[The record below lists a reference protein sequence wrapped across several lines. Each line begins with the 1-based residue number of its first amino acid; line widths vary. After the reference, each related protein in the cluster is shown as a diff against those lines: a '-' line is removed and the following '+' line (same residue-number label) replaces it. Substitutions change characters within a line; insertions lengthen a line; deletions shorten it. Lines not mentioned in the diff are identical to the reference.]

1 MENIFL
7 LIVFTSLFSGLVV
20 TLFGNRISLLKFY
33 YLYFAFFFYSLFSM
47 LFQMYFL
54 IITEIII
61 DINVWSVLVFENLSL
76 QVAFRIDKL
85 TIIMLFVVLFISL
98 CVCLFSVWYMEND
111 PSHLKFLSYLNYF
124 MFFMILLVIGNSL
137 FIVFIGWE
145 GIGLFSYLLINFWN
159 DRLNANRSAL
169 KAIIVN
175 KLGDSFIFLL
185 IAFYCDT
192 FETISSQGIKTNL
205 SFFANCEPIILNIN
219 TLFII
224 CISLFIAG
232 IAKSAQFFLHVWLP
246 DAMEGPTPVSALLH
260 AATMVTA
267 GAYLIIK
274 FNWVYLLNDD
284 ILRVIL
290 IIGLLTNFI
299 SSIICVIQPDMKKVI
314 AYSTASQ
321 MGLIFA
327 SIGMYKPV
335 LAFFHMFNH
344 AFFKALLFI
353 LAGIIIHYL
362 FNKQDL
368 RFISGVNK
376 EKYMIYSGLIT
387 SLLTLAGSPGL
398 SAFYSKEVIIQT
410 SILNI
415 RIIPVF
421 VAIFLMFSIFTT
433 TLYVFKLV
441 FYAFMLENRDKV
453 SHFKYE
459 VLKVEKNAPFIIV
472 LIIVFLL
479 AICSI
484 YSGFFFREIYSFEE
498 LTFGDYIIQ
507 SFIIEHLKDSLGVEY
522 LNMICVLSDFISSIM
537 FITIPVKEIYI
548 IFNWY
553 IYNFRKLVERKFYF
567 DIIYFYITKFLLSL
581 RSIVKNEKEFNEN
594 FIIVYFKNKIEK
606 FKVII
611 KFVYSDKVLL
621 AFFVLLTIF
630 DIIFFAVCPEIFIIS
645 IVLFPVTKSVLKLH
659 EEWKRK

>member
-7 LIVFTSLFSGLVV
+7 VIVFTSLFSGLVV

-219 TLFII
+219 ALFII

-299 SSIICVIQPDMKKVI
+299 SSIICIIQPDMKKVI

-344 AFFKALLFI
+344 AFF
-353 LAGIIIHYL
+353 
-362 FNKQDL
+362 
-368 RFISGVNK
+368 
-376 EKYMIYSGLIT
+376 
-387 SLLTLAGSPGL
+387 
-398 SAFYSKEVIIQT
+398 
-410 SILNI
+410 
-415 RIIPVF
+415 
-421 VAIFLMFSIFTT
+421 
-433 TLYVFKLV
+433 
-441 FYAFMLENRDKV
+441 
-453 SHFKYE
+453 
-459 VLKVEKNAPFIIV
+459 
-472 LIIVFLL
+472 
-479 AICSI
+479 
-484 YSGFFFREIYSFEE
+484 
-498 LTFGDYIIQ
+498 
-507 SFIIEHLKDSLGVEY
+507 
-522 LNMICVLSDFISSIM
+522 
-537 FITIPVKEIYI
+537 
-548 IFNWY
+548 
-553 IYNFRKLVERKFYF
+553 
-567 DIIYFYITKFLLSL
+567 
-581 RSIVKNEKEFNEN
+581 
-594 FIIVYFKNKIEK
+594 
-606 FKVII
+606 
-611 KFVYSDKVLL
+611 
-621 AFFVLLTIF
+621 
-630 DIIFFAVCPEIFIIS
+630 
-645 IVLFPVTKSVLKLH
+645 
-659 EEWKRK
+659 

>member
-1 MENIFL
+1 
-7 LIVFTSLFSGLVV
+7 
-20 TLFGNRISLLKFY
+20 
-33 YLYFAFFFYSLFSM
+33 
-47 LFQMYFL
+47 
-54 IITEIII
+54 
-61 DINVWSVLVFENLSL
+61 
-76 QVAFRIDKL
+76 
-85 TIIMLFVVLFISL
+85 
-98 CVCLFSVWYMEND
+98 
-111 PSHLKFLSYLNYF
+111 
-124 MFFMILLVIGNSL
+124 
-137 FIVFIGWE
+137 
-145 GIGLFSYLLINFWN
+145 
-159 DRLNANRSAL
+159 
-169 KAIIVN
+169 
-175 KLGDSFIFLL
+175 
-185 IAFYCDT
+185 
-192 FETISSQGIKTNL
+192 
-205 SFFANCEPIILNIN
+205 
-219 TLFII
+219 
-224 CISLFIAG
+224 
-232 IAKSAQFFLHVWLP
+232 
-246 DAMEGPTPVSALLH
+246 
-260 AATMVTA
+260 
-267 GAYLIIK
+267 
-274 FNWVYLLNDD
+274 
-284 ILRVIL
+284 
-290 IIGLLTNFI
+290 
-299 SSIICVIQPDMKKVI
+299 
-314 AYSTASQ
+314 
-321 MGLIFA
+321 
-327 SIGMYKPV
+327 
-335 LAFFHMFNH
+335 
-344 AFFKALLFI
+344 
-353 LAGIIIHYL
+353 
-362 FNKQDL
+362 
-368 RFISGVNK
+368 
-376 EKYMIYSGLIT
+376 MIYSGLIT

-453 SHFKYE
+453 FQFKYE

-498 LTFGDYIIQ
+498 LTFSDYIIQ